1 MSSSSSDDDD
11 EDYVPQAE
19 RKVTSA
25 TRSSDEAGGDATEA
39 AQTGRVTASARV
51 SDLWADINASTSVS
65 QKATD
70 RTAKY
75 LKGLTSK
82 KQPKAKKKRKLHEF
96 QCPVLSLDVTRSRE
110 DMRLAGATVT
120 KVDQVVKFAGVEYS
134 VSKTVRSSAGAAGK
148 AASGLDQVLA
158 SLDAPKKV
166 STMEKTS
173 LDWDKFKEVE
183 GIEDELQQ
191 YTKDGYLEKQ
201 DFLQRV
207 DLKQFEL
214 EKAARD
220 KKRKLQEQS
229 QPQ

>member
-1 MSSSSSDDDD
+1 M
-11 EDYVPQAE
+11 
-19 RKVTSA
+19 
-25 TRSSDEAGGDATEA
+25 
-39 AQTGRVTASARV
+39 
-51 SDLWADINASTSVS
+51 
-65 QKATD
+65 
-70 RTAKY
+70 
-75 LKGLTSK
+75 
-82 KQPKAKKKRKLHEF
+82 
-96 QCPVLSLDVTRSRE
+96 
-110 DMRLAGATVT
+110 
-120 KVDQVVKFAGVEYS
+120 
-134 VSKTVRSSAGAAGK
+134 SKTVRSGASAAGK

-220 KKRKLQEQS
+220 KKRKLQQQS
-229 QPQ
+229 QP

>member
-1 MSSSSSDDDD
+1 MICS
-11 EDYVPQAE
+11 
-19 RKVTSA
+19 
-25 TRSSDEAGGDATEA
+25 GF
-39 AQTGRVTASARV
+39 
-51 SDLWADINASTSVS
+51 
-65 QKATD
+65 
-70 RTAKY
+70 
-75 LKGLTSK
+75 GL
-82 KQPKAKKKRKLHEF
+82 H
-96 QCPVLSLDVTRSRE
+96 
-110 DMRLAGATVT
+110 
-120 KVDQVVKFAGVEYS
+120 S
-134 VSKTVRSSAGAAGK
+134 VSKTVAAGK

-183 GIEDELQQ
+183 GIDDELQQ

-220 KKRKLQEQS
+220 KKRKLQQSS